1 MTDPLTWLLQD
12 DSADGAAA
20 VAAGTEAEYYTA
32 AEGRGFLALGSGRA
46 PVAGARRIEV
56 LFAAG
61 SYGAGGG
68 DLLFAVGLWTPADFR
83 GEFLAW
89 YQVEHLPLLL
99 ECPAWEGC
107 RFVEQPVALGCQFHA
122 LHQLGSREALESEA
136 RRRSRA
142 TPWFRRLQAQ
152 AWFDGAFTRTL
163 YCRLDR

>member
-12 DSADGAAA
+12 DSAGGAAA
-20 VAAGTEAEYYTA
+20 GAEAEFYTA
-32 AEGRGFLALGSGRA
+32 AEGRGILALGSGRA

-68 DLLFAVGLWTPADFR
+68 DLLFAVCLWTPADFR

-89 YQVEHLPLLL
+89 YQGEHLPLLL

-107 RFVEQPVALGCQFHA
+107 RFAEEMEGNK
-122 LHQLGSREALESEA
+122 ESWK
-136 RRRSRA
+136 
-142 TPWFRRLQAQ
+142 T
-152 AWFDGAFTRTL
+152 
-163 YCRLDR
+163 